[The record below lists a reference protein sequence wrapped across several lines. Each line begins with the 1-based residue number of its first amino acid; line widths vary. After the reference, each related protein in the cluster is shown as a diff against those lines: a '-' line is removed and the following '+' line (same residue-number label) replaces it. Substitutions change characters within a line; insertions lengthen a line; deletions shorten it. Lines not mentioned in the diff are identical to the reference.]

1 VTTTAVPG
9 TARDWQRVGWLL
21 FASGWGAN
29 HFAPLLLVYRD
40 RLGLDAAALAL
51 LFGMYALGLVPGL
64 LVAGPISDRRGRRA
78 LVLPSAVVA
87 MGASALLAAFGDRFW
102 ALLLGRLLYGLGAGG
117 VMSAGATWLLELSA
131 RQSLAAAS
139 GTGAGSGAAARDSAA
154 GVGARRATIAL
165 SSGFGFG
172 PLFSGL
178 VAQYAPAPTVLPFVL
193 HAALM
198 VAMLAIA
205 RGAPDTVARGPAGA
219 ANRPLIRIELDR
231 AAWRKFMRGVLP
243 MAPFVFALPTIPT
256 AAIPGMLEHALGS
269 APIAYTGF
277 LCVLTLFAGVG
288 AQPLTRRLAPATAAR
303 LGLAVGAVGVAI
315 GAITVATQ
323 TPILL
328 LVVAP
333 VMGAAYGVCMTGG
346 LHMVQRLAR
355 PDARGGITGLFYV
368 LTYVGFA
375 APWLLAMAGR
385 FVAPAIALWVTA
397 AVTTLVAITLPR
409 APDPAP
415 AGG

>member
-1 VTTTAVPG
+1 
-9 TARDWQRVGWLL
+9 
-21 FASGWGAN
+21 
-29 HFAPLLLVYRD
+29 
-40 RLGLDAAALAL
+40 
-51 LFGMYALGLVPGL
+51 M
-64 LVAGPISDRRGRRA
+64 I
-78 LVLPSAVVA
+78 
-87 MGASALLAAFGDRFW
+87 
-102 ALLLGRLLYGLGAGG
+102 
-117 VMSAGATWLLELSA
+117 
-131 RQSLAAAS
+131 
-139 GTGAGSGAAARDSAA
+139 
-154 GVGARRATIAL
+154 
-165 SSGFGFG
+165 
-172 PLFSGL
+172 
-178 VAQYAPAPTVLPFVL
+178 
-193 HAALM
+193 
-198 VAMLAIA
+198 AMLAIA
-205 RGAPDTVARGPAGA
+205 RGAPDTVERGAAGA

-231 AAWRKFMRGVLP
+231 PAWRKFVRGVLP

-256 AAIPGMLEHALGS
+256 AAIPGMLEHALGR

-288 AQPLTRRLAPATAAR
+288 AQPLTRRFAPATAAR

-323 TPILL
+323 TAILL

-355 PDARGGITGLFYV
+355 PHARGGITGLYYV

-375 APWLLAMAGR
+375 SPWLLAMAGR

-409 APDPAP
+409 APGPAP